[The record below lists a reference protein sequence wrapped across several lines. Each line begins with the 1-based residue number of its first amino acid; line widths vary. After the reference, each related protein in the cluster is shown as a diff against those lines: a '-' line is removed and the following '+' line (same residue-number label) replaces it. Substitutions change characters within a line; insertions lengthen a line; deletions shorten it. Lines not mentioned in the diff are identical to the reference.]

1 MDEIGCGLMAVA
13 LGVVACLLVAVMAAP
28 HTSVVSVA
36 SGLLQSER
44 ITIPECFVFDSY
56 DIDFAP
62 TGAVVTVRF
71 SKKEEDK

>member
-1 MDEIGCGLMAVA
+1 MDEIGCGLMAIA
-13 LGVVACLLVAVMAAP
+13 LGVVACFLVAAMVAP

-36 SGLLQSER
+36 SGLFRGER

-56 DIDFAP
+56 DIDFEP

-71 SKKEEDK
+71 SKEGENK